1 MIYLSTKLDVSSFL
15 IKQGSVHLRAG
26 FSKIDQQM
34 AVVETTIEVRSQQ
47 RSAVAG
53 VGWYALR
60 MASTLATF
68 LVGFQACECR
78 CRMPNATMQNHKSE
92 SKSALKNGFGRREVL
107 CAPKRWRCPFMK
119 G

>member
-1 MIYLSTKLDVSSFL
+1 MLVIL

-26 FSKIDQQM
+26 KIDQQM

-47 RSAVAG
+47 RSAVAD

-68 LVGFQACECR
+68 LCSRQAS
-78 CRMPNATMQNHKSE
+78 NATMQNHKSE
-92 SKSALKNGFGRREVL
+92 SKKCLEEWIRTT
-107 CAPKRWRCPFMK
+107 
-119 G
+119 